1 MLRVPRVQ
9 QHASSTSVLYM
20 CKKLYCFVYN
30 VLSNTPRLHL
40 FYVWAYNCITSCTTY
55 KTPPIVYIYFMYE
68 HTTILPREQRK
79 QQPRSSTSVLSMCI
93 QLYYLVYNMYNNTH
107 RLHLFYISVSNYIAS
122 RRTTHIVYICYMYE
136 YAKLLPRVQR
146 VK

>member
-20 CKKLYCFVYN
+20 CKQLYCFVYN

-40 FYVWAYNCITSCTTY
+40 FYVWAYTCITSCTTY
-55 KTPPIVYIYFMYE
+55 KTPPIVYIYFIYE

-79 QQPRSSTSVLSMCI
+79 QQPRSSTSVLCMSI
-93 QLYYLVYNMYNNTH
+93 QLYYLVYNNTH
-107 RLHLFYISVSNYIAS
+107 YIHLFYACVYNYITWCTTCT
-122 RRTTHIVYICYMYE
+122 TTHIVYICFIY
-136 YAKLLPRVQR
+136 V
-146 VK
+146 